1 MDIDKLLHALNNES
15 NEAIVDLDYSKIA
28 KAKNDILQQLNL
40 PRAELMA
47 LQTKLKPYRYIDDLA
62 DIRFGSYIRWISLK
76 NPSVI
81 KLTNGGII
89 CDIKAHNEVAGRV
102 GAHNAA
108 NDIIIKFEDINTPFE
123 QKKKLELEQLV
134 KIENLSYCFITI
146 FKNLKTYDYM
156 LKKDSEFTGF
166 KGKIERGTNYLG
178 SKFRSLMTRK

>member
-108 NDIIIKFEDINTPFE
+108 NDIIIKCKNRMNNIFQIKMSEVILFQKLSE
-123 QKKKLELEQLV
+123 QEQVILSALKLIQ
-134 KIENLSYCFITI
+134 
-146 FKNLKTYDYM
+146 
-156 LKKDSEFTGF
+156 G
-166 KGKIERGTNYLG
+166 
-178 SKFRSLMTRK
+178 

>member
-89 CDIKAHNEVAGRV
+89 CDIKASAAE
-102 GAHNAA
+102 AHNAA
-108 NDIIIKFEDINTPFE
+108 NDIIIKCKNRMNNIFQIKMSEVILFQKLSE
-123 QKKKLELEQLV
+123 QEQVILSALKLIQ
-134 KIENLSYCFITI
+134 
-146 FKNLKTYDYM
+146 
-156 LKKDSEFTGF
+156 G
-166 KGKIERGTNYLG
+166 
-178 SKFRSLMTRK
+178 

>member
-1 MDIDKLLHALNNES
+1 MDIHKLLHALNNEN

-89 CDIKAHNEVAGRV
+89 CDIKASAA

-108 NDIIIKFEDINTPFE
+108 DDIIIKCKNRMNNIFQIKISEVILFQKLSE
-123 QKKKLELEQLV
+123 QEQVILSALKLIQ
-134 KIENLSYCFITI
+134 
-146 FKNLKTYDYM
+146 
-156 LKKDSEFTGF
+156 G
-166 KGKIERGTNYLG
+166 
-178 SKFRSLMTRK
+178 

>member
-89 CDIKAHNEVAGRV
+89 CDIKASAAGAHNEVAG
-102 GAHNAA
+102 ANAA
-108 NDIIIKFEDINTPFE
+108 NDIIIKCKNRMNNIFQIKMSEVILFQKLSE
-123 QKKKLELEQLV
+123 QEQVILSALKLIQ
-134 KIENLSYCFITI
+134 
-146 FKNLKTYDYM
+146 
-156 LKKDSEFTGF
+156 G
-166 KGKIERGTNYLG
+166 
-178 SKFRSLMTRK
+178 